1 MLDIVLVLDG
11 SDSISR
17 DNFDKVKSSVEDF
30 TRQLD
35 IGTDKIWLGL
45 VLYSTNLTQTIQLTG
60 NKNEILQRISQL
72 KHERLG
78 TNTAAG
84 ILKMSELLLYGRPN
98 VPKLGVVVT
107 DGQSLEPTLTR
118 ATARAAMDAGVDM
131 YSVGIGD
138 QIDKSELQGLASAP
152 NMSITFDNF
161 DKLTLAD
168 IGKEICPSEFEYFLS
183 NVRSK
188 IKQISEAH
196 FVLIKEYFVDRI
208 STPCITD
215 IKEENMG
222 ESGN

>member
-1 MLDIVLVLDG
+1 MVLDG
-11 SDSISR
+11 SDSISI

-35 IGTDKIWLGL
+35 IDSDKIWLGL

-60 NKNEILQRISQL
+60 DKNQLLQRISQL

-107 DGQSLEPTLTR
+107 DGQSLEPYLTR
-118 ATARAAMDAGVDM
+118 STARAAMDAGIDM
-131 YSVGIGD
+131 FSVGIGD
-138 QIDKSELQGLASAP
+138 QIDRNELKSLASAP

-168 IGKEICPSEFEYFLS
+168 IGKEICPSES
-183 NVRSK
+183 
-188 IKQISEAH
+188 H
-196 FVLIKEYFVDRI
+196 H
-208 STPCITD
+208 
-215 IKEENMG
+215 
-222 ESGN
+222 